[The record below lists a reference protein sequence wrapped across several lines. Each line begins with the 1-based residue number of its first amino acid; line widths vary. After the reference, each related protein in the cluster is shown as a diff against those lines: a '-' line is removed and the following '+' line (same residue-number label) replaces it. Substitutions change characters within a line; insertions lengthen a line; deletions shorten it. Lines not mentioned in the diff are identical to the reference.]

1 MNMYSSDFIC
11 TYKLLQGDDQDDM
24 YRLQFLQAFQ
34 LEKWDDREIE
44 KKTKLL
50 YETIKKKGSIED
62 IIKKLKQSDKFKFI
76 VQLVGDDEY
85 STFKILFMF
94 ELFDLAHKCFCDILN
109 NGIIN
114 IDNKNILLNNI

>member
-1 MNMYSSDFIC
+1 MNMYSSDFLC

-34 LEKWDDREIE
+34 LEKWDDIEIE

-50 YETIKKKGSIED
+50 YETIKKKSAIED

-76 VQLVGDDEY
+76 VRLVGDDEY